1 MIKFEDLPVL
11 VANLTLIIHNF
22 YRCLVWLVFSEGVRV
37 KDHLRI
43 KGGGVYTICVIL
55 HWSRL
60 RFL

>member
-43 KGGGVYTICVIL
+43 KGGGGCKSL
-55 HWSRL
+55 
-60 RFL
+60 